1 MGKLTFHLIKKLTG
15 VDIEQLQEDNNS
27 LNIKTQQLSF
37 DVKDANKEAAYKRT
51 QLSEAQEELT
61 KTQEELTKTQEE
73 LTQSQAAVAELQKN
87 ISALQEE
94 ITRLQSGVTD
104 LQKAKEAECDNL
116 QQSNEQLAELKQ
128 QNEALLKEKET
139 AENRVKELEAESK
152 KLSNQLTVLNAEL
165 DNANKSQ
172 KQQAEEAQK
181 ALAEAE
187 NKFSELQNAYSESQ
201 KSYSQLQNEKA
212 EAEANAHAKLEELKN
227 VFLQLQADKAE
238 AETSVKAQLE
248 ELQNEYK
255 QLQADKAEAEA
266 NAQKQLR
273 ELQSSYQQLQKDSTA
288 QSDENKSLKQQ
299 IEEIQKAFAETESK
313 ISELQAQKTEA
324 ETSVQAQL
332 EETQNAFL
340 QLQKDSIAQNEENQ
354 SLKQQAEETQKVL
367 TEVESKLSELQAGKE
382 EAEADRQAVIAQ
394 LAELQRE
401 NALLKEQLVAQKE
414 AEEEEK
420 LQEETSPTETAEEE
434 KEEEAVAPE
443 KEAEEETTTE
453 TEEPEESETEEKE
466 ETAAAEEEA
475 EKETE
480 QPEQKEEEIAE
491 QSKQEEPEPQPEKP
505 TEQPKPKEEPAE
517 NPTDI
522 VEAYQ
527 EMKAKLEEATL
538 KFPYTRI
545 TCAPDSRQYIY
556 DSHTL
561 GLKAE
566 LFVWGIEG
574 KEMILDEYHF
584 IPYDE
589 IDQIEGLDTIY
600 STEQITNS
608 VEDDVTTIA
617 ETLLA
622 AICAS
627 RPVHVTYRDKNGR
640 ISEKNLYW
648 LCFQPADKRII
659 RLPYDNMFDDM
670 FEEKIDPEHIVAMS
684 AHNGEPRIFII
695 SQILSIQVFDCFFSN
710 ARGVK
715 TITEA
720 MRTAIRHEQPEAAEV
735 IYNTLPD
742 KLKETPKVV
751 SSLANTYLL
760 QGEYE
765 KAVKFYLSLS
775 PNQTVEGRTG
785 WADYNLREFDEL
797 IRRGIEPE
805 AFMQLKEALKEE
817 GWK

>member
-73 LTQSQAAVAELQKN
+73 LTQSQAAVGELQKN

-94 ITRLQSGVTD
+94 ITSLQSGVTD

-116 QQSNEQLAELKQ
+116 QQSNEQLAELRL
-128 QNEALLKEKET
+128 QNEALLKEKGT
-139 AENRVKELEAESK
+139 AENRVKELEGEVE
-152 KLSNQLTVLNAEL
+152 KLSNQLTALNAEL
-165 DNANKSQ
+165 DNTNKSQ

-187 NKFSELQNAYSESQ
+187 SKFSELQNAYSESQ
-201 KSYSQLQNEKA
+201 KSYQQLQDSYSQLQKSKTEAEEKA
-212 EAEANAHAKLEELKN
+212 QTQLDDIKNA
-227 VFLQLQADKAE
+227 FQQLQADKAE
-238 AETSVKAQLE
+238 AET
-248 ELQNEYK
+248 
-255 QLQADKAEAEA
+255 
-266 NAQKQLR
+266 NAQKQLQ
-273 ELQSSYQQLQKDSTA
+273 ELQSSYQQLQNDSTA
-288 QSDENKSLKQQ
+288 K
-299 IEEIQKAFAETESK
+299 
-313 ISELQAQKTEA
+313 
-324 ETSVQAQL
+324 
-332 EETQNAFL
+332 
-340 QLQKDSIAQNEENQ
+340 NEENK

-367 TEVESKLSELQAGKE
+367 TEVEGKLSELQAGKE

-401 NALLKEQLVAQKE
+401 NALLKEQLAAQKE
-414 AEEEEK
+414 AEEEK

-434 KEEEAVAPE
+434 KEEDAVAPE
-443 KEAEEETTTE
+443 KESEEETTTE
-453 TEEPEESETEEKE
+453 TEEPEEPGTEEKE
-466 ETAAAEEEA
+466 GTAAAEEEA
-475 EKETE
+475 EKEAE
-480 QPEQKEEEIAE
+480 DPEQKEEEIAE
-491 QSKQEEPEPQPEKP
+491 QPKQEEPEPQPEKP
-505 TEQPKPKEEPAE
+505 AEQPKPKEEPAE

-527 EMKAKLEEATL
+527 EMKAKLEETTM

-710 ARGVK
+710 TRGVK
-715 TITEA
+715 ATTEA

-765 KAVKFYLSLS
+765 KAVKLYLSLS
-775 PNQTVEGRTG
+775 PDQVVEGRTG

>member
-73 LTQSQAAVAELQKN
+73 LTQSQAAVGELQKN
-87 ISALQEE
+87 ISALQKE

-128 QNEALLKEKET
+128 QNEELLKEKET

-152 KLSNQLTVLNAEL
+152 KLSDQLTALNAEL
-165 DNANKSQ
+165 DNTNKSQ

-181 ALAEAE
+181 AFAEAE

-212 EAEANAHAKLEELKN
+212 EAEANAHAKLEEL
-227 VFLQLQADKAE
+227 
-238 AETSVKAQLE
+238 
-248 ELQNEYK
+248 QNEYK
-255 QLQADKAEAEA
+255 QLQSDKAEAEA
-266 NAQKQLR
+266 NAQKQLQD
-273 ELQSSYQQLQKDSTA
+273 LQSSYQQLQ
-288 QSDENKSLKQQ
+288 N
-299 IEEIQKAFAETESK
+299 
-313 ISELQAQKTEA
+313 
-324 ETSVQAQL
+324 
-332 EETQNAFL
+332 
-340 QLQKDSIAQNEENQ
+340 DSIAQNEENQ
-354 SLKQQAEETQKVL
+354 SLKQQAEEAQKVL
-367 TEVESKLSELQAGKE
+367 TEVEGKLSELQAGKE
-382 EAEADRQAVIAQ
+382 EAEADRQAVISQ

-401 NALLKEQLVAQKE
+401 NALLKEQLAVQKE
-414 AEEEEK
+414 AEKEK
-420 LQEETSPTETAEEE
+420 LQEEETSPNETAEEE
-434 KEEEAVAPE
+434 KEEEAVVPE
-443 KEAEEETTTE
+443 KEEEETTTE
-453 TEEPEESETEEKE
+453 TEEPEEPETEEKE
-466 ETAAAEEEA
+466 ETAAAEKEA
-475 EKETE
+475 EKEAE
-480 QPEQKEEEIAE
+480 EPEQKEEEIAE
-491 QSKQEEPEPQPEKP
+491 QPKQEEPEPQPEKP
-505 TEQPKPKEEPAE
+505 AEQPKPKEEPAE
-517 NPTDI
+517 HPTDI

-608 VEDDVTTIA
+608 VEDDVTAIA

-710 ARGVK
+710 TRGAK
-715 TITEA
+715 AITEA

-765 KAVKFYLSLS
+765 KAVKLYLSLS
-775 PNQTVEGRTG
+775 PDQVVEGRTG

>member
-61 KTQEELTKTQEE
+61 KTQEELT
-73 LTQSQAAVAELQKN
+73 QSQAAVTELQKN
-87 ISALQEE
+87 ISNLQEE

-104 LQKAKEAECDNL
+104 LQKAKEAECDSL
-116 QQSNEQLAELKQ
+116 QQSNEQLANLKL
-128 QNEALLKEKET
+128 QNEALHKEKED
-139 AENRVKELEAESK
+139 AENRIKELGAEAK
-152 KLSNQLTVLNAEL
+152 KLSDQLTALNAEL
-165 DNANKSQ
+165 VKANQLQ

-187 NKFSELQNAYSESQ
+187 SKFSELQNSYSESQ
-201 KSYSQLQNEKA
+201 NSYSQLQKEKA
-212 EAEANAHAKLEELKN
+212 EAEANANAKLDDLQN
-227 VFLQLQADKAE
+227 AFQQLQADKAKT
-238 AETSVKAQLE
+238 ETNIETQLK

-266 NAQKQLR
+266 NAQKQLQ
-273 ELQSSYQQLQKDSTA
+273 ELQTTYQQLQNDITA
-288 QSDENKSLKQQ
+288 KS
-299 IEEIQKAFAETESK
+299 
-313 ISELQAQKTEA
+313 
-324 ETSVQAQL
+324 
-332 EETQNAFL
+332 
-340 QLQKDSIAQNEENQ
+340 EENQ
-354 SLKQQAEETQKVL
+354 SLKQQAEDTQKVL
-367 TEVESKLSELQAGKE
+367 TEVEGKLSELQAGKE
-382 EAEADRQAVIAQ
+382 EAEADRQAVIDQ

-401 NALLKEQLVAQKE
+401 NAMLKEQLTAKE
-414 AEEEEK
+414 EAEK
-420 LQEETSPTETAEEE
+420 LQEEASPTETE
-434 KEEEAVAPE
+434 
-443 KEAEEETTTE
+443 EEETTTE
-453 TEEPEESETEEKE
+453 TEEPEESGTEEKE

-480 QPEQKEEEIAE
+480 EPEQKEEEITE
-491 QSKQEEPEPQPEKP
+491 QPKQEEPEHQPEKP
-505 TEQPKPKEEPAE
+505 AEQPKPKEEPAE
-517 NPTDI
+517 HPTDI

-659 RLPYDNMFDDM
+659 HLPYDNMFDDM

-765 KAVKFYLSLS
+765 KAVKLYLSLS
-775 PNQTVEGRTG
+775 PNQKVEGRTG

>member
-73 LTQSQAAVAELQKN
+73 LTQSQAAVTELQKN
-87 ISALQEE
+87 ISNLQEE

-104 LQKAKEAECDNL
+104 LQKAKEAECDSL
-116 QQSNEQLAELKQ
+116 QQSNEQLVNLKL
-128 QNEALLKEKET
+128 QNEALLKEKED
-139 AENRVKELEAESK
+139 AENRIKELEAEAK
-152 KLSNQLTVLNAEL
+152 KLSDQLTALNAEL
-165 DNANKSQ
+165 VKANQLQ

-187 NKFSELQNAYSESQ
+187 SKFSELQNSYSESQ
-201 KSYSQLQNEKA
+201 NSYSQLQKEKA
-212 EAEANAHAKLEELKN
+212 EAEANANSKLDDLKN
-227 VFLQLQADKAE
+227 AFQQLQTDKAKT
-238 AETSVKAQLE
+238 ETNIETQLK

-266 NAQKQLR
+266 NAQKQLQ
-273 ELQSSYQQLQKDSTA
+273 ELQTTYQQLQNDNTA
-288 QSDENKSLKQQ
+288 KS
-299 IEEIQKAFAETESK
+299 
-313 ISELQAQKTEA
+313 
-324 ETSVQAQL
+324 
-332 EETQNAFL
+332 
-340 QLQKDSIAQNEENQ
+340 EENQ
-354 SLKQQAEETQKVL
+354 SLKQQAEDTQKVL
-367 TEVESKLSELQAGKE
+367 TEVEGKLSELQAGKE

-401 NALLKEQLVAQKE
+401 NAMLKEQLAAKEEE
-414 AEEEEK
+414 AER
-420 LQEETSPTETAEEE
+420 LQEEASPTETAEEE

-443 KEAEEETTTE
+443 KESEEETTTE

-480 QPEQKEEEIAE
+480 EPEQKEEEIAE
-491 QSKQEEPEPQPEKP
+491 QPKQEEPEPQPEKP
-505 TEQPKPKEEPAE
+505 AEQPKPKEELAE
-517 NPTDI
+517 HPTDI

-608 VEDDVTTIA
+608 VEDDVTAIA

-695 SQILSIQVFDCFFSN
+695 SQILSVQVFDCFFSN

-765 KAVKFYLSLS
+765 KAVKLYLSLS

>member
-73 LTQSQAAVAELQKN
+73 LTQSQAAVGELQKN

-104 LQKAKEAECDNL
+104 LQKAKEAECDSL
-116 QQSNEQLAELKQ
+116 QQSNEQLAELKL
-128 QNEALLKEKET
+128 QNEALLKEKEAT
-139 AENRVKELEAESK
+139 ENRVKELEAEVE
-152 KLSNQLTVLNAEL
+152 KLSDQLTALNAEL
-165 DNANKSQ
+165 DNTYKSQ

-187 NKFSELQNAYSESQ
+187 SKFSELQNAYSESQ

-212 EAEANAHAKLEELKN
+212 EAEANAHAKLK
-227 VFLQLQADKAE
+227 
-238 AETSVKAQLE
+238 

-255 QLQADKAEAEA
+255 QLQSDKAEAEA
-266 NAQKQLR
+266 NAQKQLQ
-273 ELQSSYQQLQKDSTA
+273 ELQSSYQQLQ
-288 QSDENKSLKQQ
+288 N
-299 IEEIQKAFAETESK
+299 
-313 ISELQAQKTEA
+313 
-324 ETSVQAQL
+324 
-332 EETQNAFL
+332 
-340 QLQKDSIAQNEENQ
+340 DSIAQNEENQ
-354 SLKQQAEETQKVL
+354 SLKQQAEEAQKVL
-367 TEVESKLSELQAGKE
+367 TEVEGKLSELQAGKE
-382 EAEADRQAVIAQ
+382 EAEADRQAVISQ

-401 NALLKEQLVAQKE
+401 NALLKEQLAAQKE
-414 AEEEEK
+414 AEKEK
-420 LQEETSPTETAEEE
+420 LQEKEASPNETEEEE
-434 KEEEAVAPE
+434 KEEEAVVPE
-443 KEAEEETTTE
+443 KEEEETTTE
-453 TEEPEESETEEKE
+453 TEEPEEPETEE
-466 ETAAAEEEA
+466 
-475 EKETE
+475 
-480 QPEQKEEEIAE
+480 KEEEIAE
-491 QSKQEEPEPQPEKP
+491 QPKQEEPEPQPEKP
-505 TEQPKPKEEPAE
+505 AEQPKPKEEPAE
-517 NPTDI
+517 HPTDI

-556 DSHTL
+556 YSHTL

-608 VEDDVTTIA
+608 VEDDVTAIA

-710 ARGVK
+710 TRGVK
-715 TITEA
+715 AITEA

-765 KAVKFYLSLS
+765 KAVKLYLSLS
-775 PNQTVEGRTG
+775 PDQVVEGRTG

>member
-73 LTQSQAAVAELQKN
+73 LTQSQAAVTELQKN
-87 ISALQEE
+87 ISNLQEE

-104 LQKAKEAECDNL
+104 LQKAKEAECDSL
-116 QQSNEQLAELKQ
+116 QQSNEQLVNLKL
-128 QNEALLKEKET
+128 QNEALLKEKED
-139 AENRVKELEAESK
+139 AENRIKELEAEAK
-152 KLSNQLTVLNAEL
+152 KLSDQLTALNAEL
-165 DNANKSQ
+165 VKANQLQ

-187 NKFSELQNAYSESQ
+187 SKFSELQNSYSESQ
-201 KSYSQLQNEKA
+201 NSYSQLQKE
-212 EAEANAHAKLEELKN
+212 
-227 VFLQLQADKAE
+227 
-238 AETSVKAQLE
+238 
-248 ELQNEYK
+248 
-255 QLQADKAEAEA
+255 KAEAEA
-266 NAQKQLR
+266 NAQKQLQ
-273 ELQSSYQQLQKDSTA
+273 ELQSTYQQLQNDITA
-288 QSDENKSLKQQ
+288 KS
-299 IEEIQKAFAETESK
+299 
-313 ISELQAQKTEA
+313 
-324 ETSVQAQL
+324 
-332 EETQNAFL
+332 
-340 QLQKDSIAQNEENQ
+340 EENQ
-354 SLKQQAEETQKVL
+354 SLKQQAEDTQKVL
-367 TEVESKLSELQAGKE
+367 TEIEGKLSELQAGKE

-401 NALLKEQLVAQKE
+401 NALLKEHLAAK
-414 AEEEEK
+414 EEEAEK
-420 LQEETSPTETAEEE
+420 LQEEASPTETAEEE
-434 KEEEAVAPE
+434 QKEEAVAPE
-443 KEAEEETTTE
+443 KESKEETTTE

-466 ETAAAEEEA
+466 ETAAAEEEV

-480 QPEQKEEEIAE
+480 EPEQKEEEIAE
-491 QSKQEEPEPQPEKP
+491 QPKQEEPEPQPEKP
-505 TEQPKPKEEPAE
+505 AEQPKPKEEPAE
-517 NPTDI
+517 HPTDI

-608 VEDDVTTIA
+608 VEDDVTAIA

-648 LCFQPADKRII
+648 LGFQPADKRII

-765 KAVKFYLSLS
+765 KAVKLYLSLS
-775 PNQTVEGRTG
+775 PDQTVEGRTG

>member
-73 LTQSQAAVAELQKN
+73 LTQSQAAVTELQKN
-87 ISALQEE
+87 ISNLQEE
-94 ITRLQSGVTD
+94 ITRLQSGVTN
-104 LQKAKEAECDNL
+104 LQKAKEAECDSL
-116 QQSNEQLAELKQ
+116 QQSNEQLANLKL
-128 QNEALLKEKET
+128 QNEALLKDKEDT
-139 AENRVKELEAESK
+139 ENRIKELEAEAK
-152 KLSNQLTVLNAEL
+152 KLSDQLTALNAEL
-165 DNANKSQ
+165 VKANQLQ

-187 NKFSELQNAYSESQ
+187 SKFSELQNSYSESQ
-201 KSYSQLQNEKA
+201 NSYSQLQKEKA
-212 EAEANAHAKLEELKN
+212 EAEANANAKLDDLQN
-227 VFLQLQADKAE
+227 AFLQLQADKAKT
-238 AETSVKAQLE
+238 ETKIETQLK

-266 NAQKQLR
+266 NAQKQLQ
-273 ELQSSYQQLQKDSTA
+273 ELQTTYQQLQNDITA
-288 QSDENKSLKQQ
+288 KS
-299 IEEIQKAFAETESK
+299 
-313 ISELQAQKTEA
+313 
-324 ETSVQAQL
+324 
-332 EETQNAFL
+332 
-340 QLQKDSIAQNEENQ
+340 EENQ
-354 SLKQQAEETQKVL
+354 SLKQQAEDTQKVL
-367 TEVESKLSELQAGKE
+367 TEVEGKLSELQAGKE

-401 NALLKEQLVAQKE
+401 NAMLKEQLAAKEEE
-414 AEEEEK
+414 AER
-420 LQEETSPTETAEEE
+420 LQEEASPTETE
-434 KEEEAVAPE
+434 
-443 KEAEEETTTE
+443 EEETTTE
-453 TEEPEESETEEKE
+453 TEEPEKSETEEKE
-466 ETAAAEEEA
+466 ETAAAKEET

-480 QPEQKEEEIAE
+480 EPEQKEEEIAE
-491 QSKQEEPEPQPEKP
+491 QPKQEEPEPQPEKP
-505 TEQPKPKEEPAE
+505 AEQPKPKEEPAE
-517 NPTDI
+517 HPTDI

-608 VEDDVTTIA
+608 VEDDVTAIA

-765 KAVKFYLSLS
+765 KAVKLYLSLS

>member
-61 KTQEELTKTQEE
+61 KTQEELT
-73 LTQSQAAVAELQKN
+73 QSQAAVTELQKN
-87 ISALQEE
+87 ISNLQEE

-104 LQKAKEAECDNL
+104 LQKAKEAECDSL
-116 QQSNEQLAELKQ
+116 QQSNEQLANLKL
-128 QNEALLKEKET
+128 QNEALLKEKED
-139 AENRVKELEAESK
+139 AENHIKELEAEAK
-152 KLSNQLTVLNAEL
+152 KLSDQLTALNAEL
-165 DNANKSQ
+165 VKANQLQ

-187 NKFSELQNAYSESQ
+187 SKFSELQNSYSESQ
-201 KSYSQLQNEKA
+201 NSYSQLQKEKA
-212 EAEANAHAKLEELKN
+212 EAEANANAKL
-227 VFLQLQADKAE
+227 DD
-238 AETSVKAQLE
+238 
-248 ELQNEYK
+248 LQNAFQ

-266 NAQKQLR
+266 NAQKQLQ
-273 ELQSSYQQLQKDSTA
+273 ELQTTYQQLQNDITA
-288 QSDENKSLKQQ
+288 KS
-299 IEEIQKAFAETESK
+299 
-313 ISELQAQKTEA
+313 
-324 ETSVQAQL
+324 
-332 EETQNAFL
+332 
-340 QLQKDSIAQNEENQ
+340 EENQ
-354 SLKQQAEETQKVL
+354 SLKQQAEDTQKVL
-367 TEVESKLSELQAGKE
+367 TEVEGKLSELQAGKE

-401 NALLKEQLVAQKE
+401 NALLKEHLAAK
-414 AEEEEK
+414 EEEEAEK
-420 LQEETSPTETAEEE
+420 LQEEASPTETAEEE
-434 KEEEAVAPE
+434 QKEEAVAPE
-443 KEAEEETTTE
+443 KESKEETTTE

-475 EKETE
+475 EKEAE
-480 QPEQKEEEIAE
+480 KPEQKEEEIAE
-491 QSKQEEPEPQPEKP
+491 QPKQEEPEPQPEKP
-505 TEQPKPKEEPAE
+505 AEQPKPKEEPAE
-517 NPTDI
+517 HPTDI

-538 KFPYTRI
+538 KSPYTRI

-608 VEDDVTTIA
+608 VEDDVTAIA

-765 KAVKFYLSLS
+765 KAVKLYLLLS
-775 PNQTVEGRTG
+775 PDQKVEGRTG

>member
-73 LTQSQAAVAELQKN
+73 LTQSQAAVTELQKN
-87 ISALQEE
+87 ISNLQEE

-104 LQKAKEAECDNL
+104 LQKAKEAECDSL
-116 QQSNEQLAELKQ
+116 QQSNEQLVNLKL
-128 QNEALLKEKET
+128 QNEALLKEKED
-139 AENRVKELEAESK
+139 AENRIKELEAEAK
-152 KLSNQLTVLNAEL
+152 KLSDQLTALNAEIVK
-165 DNANKSQ
+165 ANQLQ

-187 NKFSELQNAYSESQ
+187 SKFSELQNSYSESQ
-201 KSYSQLQNEKA
+201 NSYSQLQKEKA
-212 EAEANAHAKLEELKN
+212 EAEANANAKL
-227 VFLQLQADKAE
+227 DD
-238 AETSVKAQLE
+238 
-248 ELQNEYK
+248 LQNAFQ

-266 NAQKQLR
+266 NAQKQLQ
-273 ELQSSYQQLQKDSTA
+273 ELQATYQQLQNDITA
-288 QSDENKSLKQQ
+288 KS
-299 IEEIQKAFAETESK
+299 
-313 ISELQAQKTEA
+313 
-324 ETSVQAQL
+324 
-332 EETQNAFL
+332 
-340 QLQKDSIAQNEENQ
+340 EENQ
-354 SLKQQAEETQKVL
+354 SLKQQAEDTQKVL
-367 TEVESKLSELQAGKE
+367 TEVEGKLSELQAGKE
-382 EAEADRQAVIAQ
+382 EAA
-394 LAELQRE
+394 AE
-401 NALLKEQLVAQKE
+401 
-414 AEEEEK
+414 
-420 LQEETSPTETAEEE
+420 EEE
-434 KEEEAVAPE
+434 KEEETVASE
-443 KEAEEETTTE
+443 KEAEEEAEEETATE
-453 TEEPEESETEEKE
+453 TEEPEEPETEK
-466 ETAAAEEEA
+466 TAVAEEEA
-475 EKETE
+475 KAETEEPEQEEEEPTE
-480 QPEQKEEEIAE
+480 QPEQKEE
-491 QSKQEEPEPQPEKP
+491 
-505 TEQPKPKEEPAE
+505 PAE
-517 NPTDI
+517 HPTDI

-608 VEDDVTTIA
+608 VEDDVTAIA

-659 RLPYDNMFDDM
+659 HLPYDNMFDDM

-765 KAVKFYLSLS
+765 KAVKLYLSLS

>member
-73 LTQSQAAVAELQKN
+73 LTQSQAAVTELQKN
-87 ISALQEE
+87 ISNLQEE

-104 LQKAKEAECDNL
+104 LQKAKEAECDSL
-116 QQSNEQLAELKQ
+116 QQSNEQLVNLKL
-128 QNEALLKEKET
+128 QNEALLKEKED
-139 AENRVKELEAESK
+139 AENRIKKLEAEAK
-152 KLSNQLTVLNAEL
+152 KLSDQLTALNAEIVK
-165 DNANKSQ
+165 ANQLQ

-187 NKFSELQNAYSESQ
+187 SKFSELQNSYSESQ
-201 KSYSQLQNEKA
+201 NSYSQLQKEKA
-212 EAEANAHAKLEELKN
+212 EAEANANAKL
-227 VFLQLQADKAE
+227 DD
-238 AETSVKAQLE
+238 
-248 ELQNEYK
+248 LQNAFQ

-266 NAQKQLR
+266 NAQKQLQ
-273 ELQSSYQQLQKDSTA
+273 ELQTIYQQLQNDITA
-288 QSDENKSLKQQ
+288 KS
-299 IEEIQKAFAETESK
+299 
-313 ISELQAQKTEA
+313 
-324 ETSVQAQL
+324 
-332 EETQNAFL
+332 
-340 QLQKDSIAQNEENQ
+340 EENQ
-354 SLKQQAEETQKVL
+354 SLKQQAEDTQKVL
-367 TEVESKLSELQAGKE
+367 TEVEGKLSELQAGKE

-401 NALLKEQLVAQKE
+401 NALLKEQLAAKE
-414 AEEEEK
+414 EAEK
-420 LQEETSPTETAEEE
+420 LQEEASSTETAEEE
-434 KEEEAVAPE
+434 QKEEAVAPE
-443 KEAEEETTTE
+443 KESKEETTTE
-453 TEEPEESETEEKE
+453 TEEPEESETEGKE
-466 ETAAAEEEA
+466 ETAATKEEA

-480 QPEQKEEEIAE
+480 ESEQKEEEIAE
-491 QSKQEEPEPQPEKP
+491 QPKQEEPEPQPEKP
-505 TEQPKPKEEPAE
+505 AEQPKPKEEPAE
-517 NPTDI
+517 HPTDI

-608 VEDDVTTIA
+608 VEDDVTAIA

-765 KAVKFYLSLS
+765 KAVKLYLSLS
-775 PNQTVEGRTG
+775 PDQVVEGRTG

>member
-15 VDIEQLQEDNNS
+15 VDIGGWQNIKKKI
-27 LNIKTQQLSF
+27 NIKTQQLSF

-51 QLSEAQEELT
+51 QLNEAQEELT

-73 LTQSQAAVAELQKN
+73 LTQSQAAVTELQKN
-87 ISALQEE
+87 ISNLQEE

-104 LQKAKEAECDNL
+104 LQKAKEAECDSL
-116 QQSNEQLAELKQ
+116 QQSNEQLVNLKL
-128 QNEALLKEKET
+128 QNEALLKEKED
-139 AENRVKELEAESK
+139 AENRIKELEAEAK
-152 KLSNQLTVLNAEL
+152 KLSDQLTALNAEL
-165 DNANKSQ
+165 VKANQLQ

-187 NKFSELQNAYSESQ
+187 SKFSELQNSYSESQ
-201 KSYSQLQNEKA
+201 NSYSQLQKEKA
-212 EAEANAHAKLEELKN
+212 EAEANANAKL
-227 VFLQLQADKAE
+227 DD
-238 AETSVKAQLE
+238 
-248 ELQNEYK
+248 LQNAFL

-273 ELQSSYQQLQKDSTA
+273 ELQTTYQQLQNDITA
-288 QSDENKSLKQQ
+288 K
-299 IEEIQKAFAETESK
+299 
-313 ISELQAQKTEA
+313 
-324 ETSVQAQL
+324 
-332 EETQNAFL
+332 
-340 QLQKDSIAQNEENQ
+340 NEENQ
-354 SLKQQAEETQKVL
+354 SLKQQAEDTQKVL
-367 TEVESKLSELQAGKE
+367 TEVEGKLSELQAGKE

-401 NALLKEQLVAQKE
+401 NALLKEQLAAKE
-414 AEEEEK
+414 EAEK
-420 LQEETSPTETAEEE
+420 LQEEASPTETAEEE

-443 KEAEEETTTE
+443 KESEEETTTE

-480 QPEQKEEEIAE
+480 EPEQKEEEIAE
-491 QSKQEEPEPQPEKP
+491 QPKQEEPEPQPEKP
-505 TEQPKPKEEPAE
+505 AEQPKPKEEPSE
-517 NPTDI
+517 HPTDI

-608 VEDDVTTIA
+608 VEDDVTAIA

-627 RPVHVTYRDKNGR
+627 HPVHVTYRDKNGR

-670 FEEKIDPEHIVAMS
+670 FEEKIDHEHIVAMS

-765 KAVKFYLSLS
+765 KAVKLYLSLS
-775 PNQTVEGRTG
+775 PNHTVEGRTG

>member
-73 LTQSQAAVAELQKN
+73 LTQSQAAVTELQKN
-87 ISALQEE
+87 ISNLQEE

-104 LQKAKEAECDNL
+104 LQKAKEAECDSL
-116 QQSNEQLAELKQ
+116 QQSNEQLVNLKL
-128 QNEALLKEKET
+128 QNEALLKEKED
-139 AENRVKELEAESK
+139 AENRIKELEAEAK
-152 KLSNQLTVLNAEL
+152 KLSDQLTALNAEIVKVNQL
-165 DNANKSQ
+165 Q

-187 NKFSELQNAYSESQ
+187 SKFSELQNSYSESQ
-201 KSYSQLQNEKA
+201 NSYSQLQKEKA
-212 EAEANAHAKLEELKN
+212 EAEANANAKL
-227 VFLQLQADKAE
+227 DD
-238 AETSVKAQLE
+238 
-248 ELQNEYK
+248 LQNAFQ

-266 NAQKQLR
+266 NAQKQLQ
-273 ELQSSYQQLQKDSTA
+273 ELQTTYQQLQNDITA
-288 QSDENKSLKQQ
+288 KS
-299 IEEIQKAFAETESK
+299 
-313 ISELQAQKTEA
+313 
-324 ETSVQAQL
+324 
-332 EETQNAFL
+332 
-340 QLQKDSIAQNEENQ
+340 EENQ
-354 SLKQQAEETQKVL
+354 SLKQQAEDTQKVL
-367 TEVESKLSELQAGKE
+367 TEVEGKLSELQAGKE

-401 NALLKEQLVAQKE
+401 NALLKEQLTAKE
-414 AEEEEK
+414 EAEK
-420 LQEETSPTETAEEE
+420 LQEEASPTETAEEE
-434 KEEEAVAPE
+434 KEEEVIAPE

-453 TEEPEESETEEKE
+453 TEEPEESGTEEKE

-480 QPEQKEEEIAE
+480 EPEQKEEEIAE
-491 QSKQEEPEPQPEKP
+491 QPKQEEPEPQPEKP
-505 TEQPKPKEEPAE
+505 AEQPKPKEEPAE
-517 NPTDI
+517 HPTDI

-608 VEDDVTTIA
+608 VEDDVTAIA

-765 KAVKFYLSLS
+765 KAVKLYLSLS

>member
-37 DVKDANKEAAYKRT
+37 DVKDANKEAAYKRM

-73 LTQSQAAVAELQKN
+73 LTQSQAAVGELQKN

-94 ITRLQSGVTD
+94 ITSLQSGVTD

-116 QQSNEQLAELKQ
+116 QQSNEQLAELKL
-128 QNEALLKEKET
+128 QNEALLKEKEAT
-139 AENRVKELEAESK
+139 ENRVKELEAESK
-152 KLSNQLTVLNAEL
+152 KLSDQLTALNAEL
-165 DNANKSQ
+165 DNTNKSQ

-227 VFLQLQADKAE
+227 VFQQLQADKVE

-255 QLQADKAEAEA
+255 QLQTEKAEAEA
-266 NAQKQLR
+266 NAQKQLQ
-273 ELQSSYQQLQKDSTA
+273 ELQSSYQQLQ
-288 QSDENKSLKQQ
+288 N
-299 IEEIQKAFAETESK
+299 
-313 ISELQAQKTEA
+313 
-324 ETSVQAQL
+324 
-332 EETQNAFL
+332 
-340 QLQKDSIAQNEENQ
+340 DSIAQNEENQ
-354 SLKQQAEETQKVL
+354 SLKQQAEEAQKVL
-367 TEVESKLSELQAGKE
+367 AEVEGKLSELQAGKE
-382 EAEADRQAVIAQ
+382 EAEADRQAVISQ

-401 NALLKEQLVAQKE
+401 NALLKEQLAAQKE
-414 AEEEEK
+414 AEEEK
-420 LQEETSPTETAEEE
+420 LQEEETSPNETAEEE
-434 KEEEAVAPE
+434 KEEEAVVPE
-443 KEAEEETTTE
+443 KEEEEEETTTE
-453 TEEPEESETEEKE
+453 TEEPEEPGTEEKE
-466 ETAAAEEEA
+466 ETAAAEKEA
-475 EKETE
+475 EE
-480 QPEQKEEEIAE
+480 PEQKEEEEEIAE
-491 QSKQEEPEPQPEKP
+491 QPKQEEPEPQPEKP
-505 TEQPKPKEEPAE
+505 AEQPKPKEEPAE
-517 NPTDI
+517 HPTDI

-608 VEDDVTTIA
+608 VEDDVTAIA

-710 ARGVK
+710 ARGAK

-720 MRTAIRHEQPEAAEV
+720 MRTSIRHEQPEAAEV

-765 KAVKFYLSLS
+765 KAVKLYLSLS

>member
-73 LTQSQAAVAELQKN
+73 LTQSQSAVAELQKN

-94 ITRLQSGVTD
+94 ITRLQSGVTN
-104 LQKAKEAECDNL
+104 LQKAKEAECDSL
-116 QQSNEQLAELKQ
+116 QQSNERLADMKQ
-128 QNEALLKEKET
+128 QNEALLKEKED
-139 AENRVKELEAESK
+139 AENHIKELETEAK
-152 KLSNQLTVLNAEL
+152 KLSDQLTALNAEL
-165 DNANKSQ
+165 VKANQLQ

-187 NKFSELQNAYSESQ
+187 SKFSELQNSYSESQ
-201 KSYSQLQNEKA
+201 NSYSQLQKEKA
-212 EAEANAHAKLEELKN
+212 EAEANANAKL
-227 VFLQLQADKAE
+227 DD
-238 AETSVKAQLE
+238 
-248 ELQNEYK
+248 LQNAFQ

-273 ELQSSYQQLQKDSTA
+273 ELQTTYQQLQNDNTA
-288 QSDENKSLKQQ
+288 KS
-299 IEEIQKAFAETESK
+299 
-313 ISELQAQKTEA
+313 
-324 ETSVQAQL
+324 
-332 EETQNAFL
+332 
-340 QLQKDSIAQNEENQ
+340 EENQ
-354 SLKQQAEETQKVL
+354 SLKQQAEDTQKVL
-367 TEVESKLSELQAGKE
+367 TEVEGKLSELQAGKE

-401 NALLKEQLVAQKE
+401 NALLKEQLAAKE
-414 AEEEEK
+414 EAEK
-420 LQEETSPTETAEEE
+420 LQEEASPTETAEEE

-443 KEAEEETTTE
+443 KESKEETTTE

-466 ETAAAEEEA
+466 ETAAAKEEA

-480 QPEQKEEEIAE
+480 EPEQKEEEIAE
-491 QSKQEEPEPQPEKP
+491 QPKQEEPEPQPEKP
-505 TEQPKPKEEPAE
+505 AEQPKPKEEPAE
-517 NPTDI
+517 HPTDI

-765 KAVKFYLSLS
+765 KAVKLYLSLS
-775 PNQTVEGRTG
+775 PNQTVEGKTG

>member
-73 LTQSQAAVAELQKN
+73 LTKTQEELTQSQAAVTELQKN
-87 ISALQEE
+87 ISNLQEE

-104 LQKAKEAECDNL
+104 LQKAKEAECDSL
-116 QQSNEQLAELKQ
+116 QQSNEQLANLKL
-128 QNEALLKEKET
+128 QNEALHKEKGD
-139 AENRVKELEAESK
+139 AENRIKELEAEAK
-152 KLSNQLTVLNAEL
+152 KLSDQLTALNAEL
-165 DNANKSQ
+165 VKANQLQ

-187 NKFSELQNAYSESQ
+187 SKFSELQNSYSESQ
-201 KSYSQLQNEKA
+201 NSYSQLQKEKA
-212 EAEANAHAKLEELKN
+212 EAEANANAKLDDLQN
-227 VFLQLQADKAE
+227 AFQQLQADKAKT
-238 AETSVKAQLE
+238 ETNIETQLK

-273 ELQSSYQQLQKDSTA
+273 ELQTTYQQLQNDNTA
-288 QSDENKSLKQQ
+288 KS
-299 IEEIQKAFAETESK
+299 
-313 ISELQAQKTEA
+313 
-324 ETSVQAQL
+324 
-332 EETQNAFL
+332 
-340 QLQKDSIAQNEENQ
+340 EENQ
-354 SLKQQAEETQKVL
+354 SLKQQAEDTQKVL
-367 TEVESKLSELQAGKE
+367 TEVEGKLSELQAGKE
-382 EAEADRQAVIAQ
+382 EAEADSQAVIAQ

-401 NALLKEQLVAQKE
+401 NALLKEQLAAKE
-414 AEEEEK
+414 EAEK
-420 LQEETSPTETAEEE
+420 LQEEASPTETAEEE
-434 KEEEAVAPE
+434 QEKEAVAPE
-443 KEAEEETTTE
+443 KESKEETTTE
-453 TEEPEESETEEKE
+453 TEEPEESETEGKE
-466 ETAAAEEEA
+466 ETVAAKEEA

-480 QPEQKEEEIAE
+480 EPEQKEEEIAE
-491 QSKQEEPEPQPEKP
+491 QPKQEEPEPQPEKP
-505 TEQPKPKEEPAE
+505 AEQPKPKEEPAE
-517 NPTDI
+517 HPTDI

-545 TCAPDSRQYIY
+545 TCTPDSRQYIY

-574 KEMILDEYHF
+574 NEMILDEYHF

-765 KAVKFYLSLS
+765 KAVKLYLSLS
-775 PNQTVEGRTG
+775 PNQVVEGRTG

-817 GWK
+817 GWE

>member
-73 LTQSQAAVAELQKN
+73 LTQSQAAVGELQKN
-87 ISALQEE
+87 ISALQED
-94 ITRLQSGVTD
+94 ITSLQSGVTD

-116 QQSNEQLAELKQ
+116 QQSNEQLAELKL
-128 QNEALLKEKET
+128 QNEALLKEKEAT
-139 AENRVKELEAESK
+139 ENRVKELEAEVE
-152 KLSNQLTVLNAEL
+152 KLSDQLTALNAEL
-165 DNANKSQ
+165 DNTNKSQ

-227 VFLQLQADKAE
+227 VFQQLQADKAE
-238 AETSVKAQLE
+238 AET
-248 ELQNEYK
+248 
-255 QLQADKAEAEA
+255 
-266 NAQKQLR
+266 NAQKQLQ
-273 ELQSSYQQLQKDSTA
+273 ELQSSYQ
-288 QSDENKSLKQQ
+288 
-299 IEEIQKAFAETESK
+299 
-313 ISELQAQKTEA
+313 
-324 ETSVQAQL
+324 
-332 EETQNAFL
+332 

-354 SLKQQAEETQKVL
+354 SLKQQAEEAQKVL
-367 TEVESKLSELQAGKE
+367 AEVESKLSELQAGKE
-382 EAEADRQAVIAQ
+382 EAEADRQAVISQ

-401 NALLKEQLVAQKE
+401 NALLKEQLAAQKE
-414 AEEEEK
+414 AEEEK
-420 LQEETSPTETAEEE
+420 LQEEETSLNETAEEE
-434 KEEEAVAPE
+434 KEEEAVVPE
-443 KEAEEETTTE
+443 K
-453 TEEPEESETEEKE
+453 ESETEGKE

-475 EKETE
+475 EKEAE
-480 QPEQKEEEIAE
+480 DPEQKEEEIAE
-491 QSKQEEPEPQPEKP
+491 QPKQEEPEPQPEKP
-505 TEQPKPKEEPAE
+505 AEQQKPKEEPAE
-517 NPTDI
+517 HPTDI

-608 VEDDVTTIA
+608 VEDDVTAIA

-715 TITEA
+715 AITEA

-742 KLKETPKVV
+742 KLKEIPKVV

-765 KAVKFYLSLS
+765 KAVKLYLSLS

>member
-37 DVKDANKEAAYKRT
+37 DVKDANKEAAYKRM

-73 LTQSQAAVAELQKN
+73 LTQSQAAVGELQKN

-94 ITRLQSGVTD
+94 ITSLQSGVTD

-116 QQSNEQLAELKQ
+116 QQSNEQLAELKL
-128 QNEALLKEKET
+128 QNEALLKEKEAT
-139 AENRVKELEAESK
+139 ENRVKELEAEVE
-152 KLSNQLTVLNAEL
+152 KLSNQLTTLNAEL
-165 DNANKSQ
+165 DNTNKSQ

-187 NKFSELQNAYSESQ
+187 SKFSELQNAYSESQ

-212 EAEANAHAKLEELKN
+212 EAEANAHAKLEEL
-227 VFLQLQADKAE
+227 
-238 AETSVKAQLE
+238 
-248 ELQNEYK
+248 QNEYN
-255 QLQADKAEAEA
+255 QLQSDKAEAEA
-266 NAQKQLR
+266 NAQKQLQ
-273 ELQSSYQQLQKDSTA
+273 ELQSSYQQLQ
-288 QSDENKSLKQQ
+288 N
-299 IEEIQKAFAETESK
+299 
-313 ISELQAQKTEA
+313 
-324 ETSVQAQL
+324 
-332 EETQNAFL
+332 
-340 QLQKDSIAQNEENQ
+340 DSIAQNEENQ
-354 SLKQQAEETQKVL
+354 SLKQQAEEAQKVL
-367 TEVESKLSELQAGKE
+367 TEVEGKLSELQAGKE

-401 NALLKEQLVAQKE
+401 NALLKEQLAAQKE
-414 AEEEEK
+414 AAEEEK
-420 LQEETSPTETAEEE
+420 LQEETSPTETEEEE

-443 KEAEEETTTE
+443 KESEEETTTE
-453 TEEPEESETEEKE
+453 TEEPEESETEGKE

-480 QPEQKEEEIAE
+480 EPEQKEEEIAE
-491 QSKQEEPEPQPEKP
+491 QPKQEEPEPQPEKP
-505 TEQPKPKEEPAE
+505 AEQTKPKEEPAE
-517 NPTDI
+517 HPTDI

-600 STEQITNS
+600 STEQITNR
-608 VEDDVTTIA
+608 VEDDVAAIA

-765 KAVKFYLSLS
+765 KAVKLYLSLS
-775 PNQTVEGRTG
+775 PDQKVEGRTG

>member
-61 KTQEELTKTQEE
+61 KTQEELT
-73 LTQSQAAVAELQKN
+73 QSQAAVTELQKN
-87 ISALQEE
+87 ISNLQEE

-104 LQKAKEAECDNL
+104 LQKAKEAECDSL
-116 QQSNEQLAELKQ
+116 QQSNEQLANLKL
-128 QNEALLKEKET
+128 QNEALLKEKED
-139 AENRVKELEAESK
+139 AENHIKELEAEAK
-152 KLSNQLTVLNAEL
+152 KLSDQLTALNAEL
-165 DNANKSQ
+165 VKANQLQ

-181 ALAEAE
+181 ALAEAKS
-187 NKFSELQNAYSESQ
+187 KFSELQNSYSESQ
-201 KSYSQLQNEKA
+201 NSYSQLQKEKA
-212 EAEANAHAKLEELKN
+212 EAEANANAKLDDLQN
-227 VFLQLQADKAE
+227 AFQQLQ
-238 AETSVKAQLE
+238 V
-248 ELQNEYK
+248 
-255 QLQADKAEAEA
+255 DKAEAEA
-266 NAQKQLR
+266 NAQKQLQ
-273 ELQSSYQQLQKDSTA
+273 ELQTTYQQLQSDITA
-288 QSDENKSLKQQ
+288 KS
-299 IEEIQKAFAETESK
+299 
-313 ISELQAQKTEA
+313 
-324 ETSVQAQL
+324 
-332 EETQNAFL
+332 
-340 QLQKDSIAQNEENQ
+340 EENQ
-354 SLKQQAEETQKVL
+354 SLKQQAEDTQKVL
-367 TEVESKLSELQAGKE
+367 AEVESKLSELQAGKE

-401 NALLKEQLVAQKE
+401 NALLKEQLATKE
-414 AEEEEK
+414 EA
-420 LQEETSPTETAEEE
+420 SPTETE
-434 KEEEAVAPE
+434 
-443 KEAEEETTTE
+443 EEETTTE
-453 TEEPEESETEEKE
+453 TEEPEESETEGKE

-480 QPEQKEEEIAE
+480 EPEQKEEEIAE
-491 QSKQEEPEPQPEKP
+491 QPKQEEPKPQPEKP
-505 TEQPKPKEEPAE
+505 AEQPKPKEGPAE
-517 NPTDI
+517 HPTDI

-608 VEDDVTTIA
+608 VEDDVTAIA

-765 KAVKFYLSLS
+765 KAVKLYLSLS

>member
-61 KTQEELTKTQEE
+61 KTQEELT
-73 LTQSQAAVAELQKN
+73 QSQAAVTELQKN
-87 ISALQEE
+87 ISNLQEE

-104 LQKAKEAECDNL
+104 LQKAKEAECDSL
-116 QQSNEQLAELKQ
+116 QQSNEQLVNLKL
-128 QNEALLKEKET
+128 QNEALLKEKED
-139 AENRVKELEAESK
+139 AENRIKELETEAK
-152 KLSNQLTVLNAEL
+152 KLSDQLTALNAEL
-165 DNANKSQ
+165 VKANQLQ

-187 NKFSELQNAYSESQ
+187 SKFSELQNSYSESQ
-201 KSYSQLQNEKA
+201 NSYSQLQKEK
-212 EAEANAHAKLEELKN
+212 
-227 VFLQLQADKAE
+227 
-238 AETSVKAQLE
+238 T
-248 ELQNEYK
+248 
-255 QLQADKAEAEA
+255 EAEA
-266 NAQKQLR
+266 NAQKQLQ
-273 ELQSSYQQLQKDSTA
+273 ELQTTYQQLQNDITA
-288 QSDENKSLKQQ
+288 KS
-299 IEEIQKAFAETESK
+299 
-313 ISELQAQKTEA
+313 
-324 ETSVQAQL
+324 
-332 EETQNAFL
+332 
-340 QLQKDSIAQNEENQ
+340 EENQ
-354 SLKQQAEETQKVL
+354 SLKQQAEDTQKVL
-367 TEVESKLSELQAGKE
+367 TEIEGKLSELQAGKE
-382 EAEADRQAVIAQ
+382 EAEADRQAVIDQ

-401 NALLKEQLVAQKE
+401 NALLKEQLAAK
-414 AEEEEK
+414 EEEAEK
-420 LQEETSPTETAEEE
+420 LQEEASPTETAEEE
-434 KEEEAVAPE
+434 QKEEAVAPE
-443 KEAEEETTTE
+443 KESKEETTTE

-475 EKETE
+475 EKEAE
-480 QPEQKEEEIAE
+480 EPEQKEEEIAE
-491 QSKQEEPEPQPEKP
+491 QPKQEEPEPQPEKP
-505 TEQPKPKEEPAE
+505 AEQPKPKEEPAE
-517 NPTDI
+517 HPTDI

-608 VEDDVTTIA
+608 VEDNVTAIA

-765 KAVKFYLSLS
+765 KAVKLYLSLS
-775 PNQTVEGRTG
+775 PDQKVEGRTG

>member
-61 KTQEELTKTQEE
+61 KTQKELTKTQEE
-73 LTQSQAAVAELQKN
+73 LTQSQAAVTELQKN
-87 ISALQEE
+87 ISNLQEE

-116 QQSNEQLAELKQ
+116 QQSNEQLANLKL
-128 QNEALLKEKET
+128 QNEALLKEKED
-139 AENRVKELEAESK
+139 AENRIKELEAEAK
-152 KLSNQLTVLNAEL
+152 KLSDQLTAQNAEIVKANQL
-165 DNANKSQ
+165 Q

-187 NKFSELQNAYSESQ
+187 SKFSELQNSYSESQ
-201 KSYSQLQNEKA
+201 NSYSQLQKEKA
-212 EAEANAHAKLEELKN
+212 EAEANANAKLDDLQN
-227 VFLQLQADKAE
+227 AFLQLQADKAE
-238 AETSVKAQLE
+238 TETNIETQLK

-266 NAQKQLR
+266 NAQKQLQ
-273 ELQSSYQQLQKDSTA
+273 ELQTTYQQLQNDNTA
-288 QSDENKSLKQQ
+288 KS
-299 IEEIQKAFAETESK
+299 
-313 ISELQAQKTEA
+313 
-324 ETSVQAQL
+324 
-332 EETQNAFL
+332 
-340 QLQKDSIAQNEENQ
+340 EENQ
-354 SLKQQAEETQKVL
+354 SLKQQAEDTQKVL
-367 TEVESKLSELQAGKE
+367 TEVEGKLSELQAGKE

-401 NALLKEQLVAQKE
+401 NALLKEQLAAKE
-414 AEEEEK
+414 EAEK
-420 LQEETSPTETAEEE
+420 LQEEASPTETAEEE

-443 KEAEEETTTE
+443 KESKEETTTE

-480 QPEQKEEEIAE
+480 EPEQKEEKIAE
-491 QSKQEEPEPQPEKP
+491 QPKQEEPEPQPEKP
-505 TEQPKPKEEPAE
+505 AEQPKPKEEPAE
-517 NPTDI
+517 HPTDI

-608 VEDDVTTIA
+608 VEDDVTAIA

-765 KAVKFYLSLS
+765 KAVKLYLSLS
-775 PNQTVEGRTG
+775 PDQVVEGRTG

>member
-73 LTQSQAAVAELQKN
+73 LTQSQAAVTELQKN
-87 ISALQEE
+87 ISNLQEE

-104 LQKAKEAECDNL
+104 LQKAKEAECDSL
-116 QQSNEQLAELKQ
+116 QQSNEQLANLKL
-128 QNEALLKEKET
+128 QNEALLKEKED
-139 AENRVKELEAESK
+139 AENHIKELEAEAK
-152 KLSNQLTVLNAEL
+152 KLSDQLTALNAEL
-165 DNANKSQ
+165 VKANQLQ

-187 NKFSELQNAYSESQ
+187 SKFSELQNSYSESQ
-201 KSYSQLQNEKA
+201 NSYSQLQKEKA
-212 EAEANAHAKLEELKN
+212 EAEANANAKL
-227 VFLQLQADKAE
+227 DD
-238 AETSVKAQLE
+238 
-248 ELQNEYK
+248 LQNAFQ

-266 NAQKQLR
+266 NAQKQLQ
-273 ELQSSYQQLQKDSTA
+273 ELQTTYQQLQNDNTA
-288 QSDENKSLKQQ
+288 KS
-299 IEEIQKAFAETESK
+299 
-313 ISELQAQKTEA
+313 
-324 ETSVQAQL
+324 
-332 EETQNAFL
+332 
-340 QLQKDSIAQNEENQ
+340 EENQ
-354 SLKQQAEETQKVL
+354 SLKQQAEDMQKVL
-367 TEVESKLSELQAGKE
+367 TEVEGKLSELQAGKE

-401 NALLKEQLVAQKE
+401 NAMLKEQLAAKEEE
-414 AEEEEK
+414 AER
-420 LQEETSPTETAEEE
+420 LQEEASPTETEEEE

-443 KEAEEETTTE
+443 KESEEETTTE
-453 TEEPEESETEEKE
+453 TEEPEEEETEGKE

-480 QPEQKEEEIAE
+480 EPEQKEEEIAE
-491 QSKQEEPEPQPEKP
+491 QPKQEEPEPQPEKP
-505 TEQPKPKEEPAE
+505 AEQPKPKEEPAE
-517 NPTDI
+517 HPTDI

-710 ARGVK
+710 TRGVK

-765 KAVKFYLSLS
+765 KAVKLYLSLS
-775 PNQTVEGRTG
+775 PDQKVEGRTG

>member
-37 DVKDANKEAAYKRT
+37 DVKDANKEAAYKRM

-73 LTQSQAAVAELQKN
+73 LTQSQAAVGELQKN

-94 ITRLQSGVTD
+94 ITSLQSGVTD

-116 QQSNEQLAELKQ
+116 QQSNEQLAELRL
-128 QNEALLKEKET
+128 QNEALLKEKGAT
-139 AENRVKELEAESK
+139 ENRVKELEAEVE
-152 KLSNQLTVLNAEL
+152 KLSDQLAALNAEL
-165 DNANKSQ
+165 DNTNKSQ

-212 EAEANAHAKLEELKN
+212 EAE
-227 VFLQLQADKAE
+227 
-238 AETSVKAQLE
+238 TSVKAQLK

-255 QLQADKAEAEA
+255 QLQAEKAEAEA
-266 NAQKQLR
+266 NAQKQLQ
-273 ELQSSYQQLQKDSTA
+273 ELQSSYQ
-288 QSDENKSLKQQ
+288 
-299 IEEIQKAFAETESK
+299 
-313 ISELQAQKTEA
+313 
-324 ETSVQAQL
+324 
-332 EETQNAFL
+332 

-354 SLKQQAEETQKVL
+354 SLKQQAEEVQKVL
-367 TEVESKLSELQAGKE
+367 TEVEGKLSELQAGKE
-382 EAEADRQAVIAQ
+382 EAEADRQAVISQ

-401 NALLKEQLVAQKE
+401 NALLKDQLAAQKE
-414 AEEEEK
+414 AEEEK
-420 LQEETSPTETAEEE
+420 LQEEETSPNETAEEE
-434 KEEEAVAPE
+434 KEEEAVVPE
-443 KEAEEETTTE
+443 KEEEETTTE
-453 TEEPEESETEEKE
+453 TEEPEASETEEKE
-466 ETAAAEEEA
+466 ETAAAEKEA

-480 QPEQKEEEIAE
+480 EPEQKEEEIAE
-491 QSKQEEPEPQPEKP
+491 QPKQEEPEHQPEKP
-505 TEQPKPKEEPAE
+505 AEQPKPKEEPAE
-517 NPTDI
+517 HPTDI

-574 KEMILDEYHF
+574 NEMILDEYHF

-608 VEDDVTTIA
+608 VEDDVTAIA

-710 ARGVK
+710 ARGAK

-765 KAVKFYLSLS
+765 KAVKLYLSLS
-775 PNQTVEGRTG
+775 PDQVVEGRTG

>member
-73 LTQSQAAVAELQKN
+73 LTQSQAAVTELQKN
-87 ISALQEE
+87 ISNLQEE

-104 LQKAKEAECDNL
+104 LQKAKEAECDSL
-116 QQSNEQLAELKQ
+116 QQSNEQLVNLKL
-128 QNEALLKEKET
+128 QNEALLKEKED
-139 AENRVKELEAESK
+139 AENRIKELEAEAK
-152 KLSNQLTVLNAEL
+152 KLSDQLTALNAEIIK
-165 DNANKSQ
+165 ANQLQ

-187 NKFSELQNAYSESQ
+187 SKFSELQNSYSESQ
-201 KSYSQLQNEKA
+201 NSYSQLQKEKA
-212 EAEANAHAKLEELKN
+212 EAEANANAKLDDLQN
-227 VFLQLQADKAE
+227 AFQQLQADKAKT
-238 AETSVKAQLE
+238 ETNIETQLK

-266 NAQKQLR
+266 NAQKQLQ
-273 ELQSSYQQLQKDSTA
+273 ELQTTYQQLQNDITA
-288 QSDENKSLKQQ
+288 KS
-299 IEEIQKAFAETESK
+299 
-313 ISELQAQKTEA
+313 
-324 ETSVQAQL
+324 
-332 EETQNAFL
+332 
-340 QLQKDSIAQNEENQ
+340 EENQ
-354 SLKQQAEETQKVL
+354 SLKQQAEDTQKVL
-367 TEVESKLSELQAGKE
+367 TEVEGKLSELQAGKE

-401 NALLKEQLVAQKE
+401 NALLKEQLAAKEEE
-414 AEEEEK
+414 AER
-420 LQEETSPTETAEEE
+420 LQEEASPTETEEEE

-443 KEAEEETTTE
+443 KESEEETTTE
-453 TEEPEESETEEKE
+453 TEEPEEEETEGKE

-480 QPEQKEEEIAE
+480 EPEQKEEGIAE
-491 QSKQEEPEPQPEKP
+491 QPKQEEPEPQPEKP
-505 TEQPKPKEEPAE
+505 AEQPKPKEEPAE
-517 NPTDI
+517 HPTDI

-608 VEDDVTTIA
+608 VEDDVTAIA

-765 KAVKFYLSLS
+765 KAVKLYLSLS
-775 PNQTVEGRTG
+775 PNQTVEGKTG

>member
-73 LTQSQAAVAELQKN
+73 LTQSQAAVTELQKN
-87 ISALQEE
+87 ISNLQEE

-104 LQKAKEAECDNL
+104 LQKAKEAECDSL
-116 QQSNEQLAELKQ
+116 QQSNEQLVNLKL
-128 QNEALLKEKET
+128 QNEALLKEKED
-139 AENRVKELEAESK
+139 AENRIKELEAEAK
-152 KLSNQLTVLNAEL
+152 KLSDQLTALNAEL
-165 DNANKSQ
+165 VKANQLQ

-181 ALAEAE
+181 ALTEAE
-187 NKFSELQNAYSESQ
+187 SKFSELQNSYSELQ
-201 KSYSQLQNEKA
+201 NSYSQLQKEKA
-212 EAEANAHAKLEELKN
+212 EAEANANAKLDDLQN
-227 VFLQLQADKAE
+227 AFQQLQADKAKT
-238 AETSVKAQLE
+238 ETNIETQLK

-266 NAQKQLR
+266 NAQKQLQ
-273 ELQSSYQQLQKDSTA
+273 ELQTTYQQLQNDITA
-288 QSDENKSLKQQ
+288 KS
-299 IEEIQKAFAETESK
+299 
-313 ISELQAQKTEA
+313 
-324 ETSVQAQL
+324 
-332 EETQNAFL
+332 
-340 QLQKDSIAQNEENQ
+340 EENQ
-354 SLKQQAEETQKVL
+354 SLKQQAEDTQKVL
-367 TEVESKLSELQAGKE
+367 TEVEGKLSELQAGKE
-382 EAEADRQAVIAQ
+382 EAEADRQAVIDQ

-401 NALLKEQLVAQKE
+401 NAMLKEQLTAKE
-414 AEEEEK
+414 EAEK
-420 LQEETSPTETAEEE
+420 LQEEASPTETAEEE
-434 KEEEAVAPE
+434 QEKEAVAPE
-443 KEAEEETTTE
+443 KESKEETTTE

-466 ETAAAEEEA
+466 ETAAAKEET

-480 QPEQKEEEIAE
+480 EPEQKEEEIAE
-491 QSKQEEPEPQPEKP
+491 QPKQEEPEHQPEKP
-505 TEQPKPKEEPAE
+505 AEQPKPKEEPAE
-517 NPTDI
+517 HPTDI

-765 KAVKFYLSLS
+765 KAVKLYLSLS

>member
-61 KTQEELTKTQEE
+61 KTQEELT
-73 LTQSQAAVAELQKN
+73 QSQAAVTELQKN
-87 ISALQEE
+87 ISNLQEE

-104 LQKAKEAECDNL
+104 LQKAKEAECDSL
-116 QQSNEQLAELKQ
+116 QQSNEQLANLKL
-128 QNEALLKEKET
+128 QNEALLKEKED
-139 AENRVKELEAESK
+139 AENHIKELEAEAK
-152 KLSNQLTVLNAEL
+152 KLSDQLTALNAEL
-165 DNANKSQ
+165 VKANQLQ

-187 NKFSELQNAYSESQ
+187 SKFSELQNSYSGSQ
-201 KSYSQLQNEKA
+201 NSYSQLQKEKA
-212 EAEANAHAKLEELKN
+212 EAEANANAKLDDLQN
-227 VFLQLQADKAE
+227 AFLQLQADKAE
-238 AETSVKAQLE
+238 TETNIETQLK

-266 NAQKQLR
+266 NAQKQLQ
-273 ELQSSYQQLQKDSTA
+273 ELQTTYQQLQNDITA
-288 QSDENKSLKQQ
+288 KS
-299 IEEIQKAFAETESK
+299 
-313 ISELQAQKTEA
+313 
-324 ETSVQAQL
+324 
-332 EETQNAFL
+332 
-340 QLQKDSIAQNEENQ
+340 EENQ
-354 SLKQQAEETQKVL
+354 SLKQQAEDTQKVL
-367 TEVESKLSELQAGKE
+367 TEVEGKLSELQAGKE

-401 NALLKEQLVAQKE
+401 NALLKEQLAAK
-414 AEEEEK
+414 EEEEEAEK
-420 LQEETSPTETAEEE
+420 RQEEASPTETAEEE
-434 KEEEAVAPE
+434 QKEEAVAPE
-443 KEAEEETTTE
+443 KESEEETTTE
-453 TEEPEESETEEKE
+453 TEKPEESETEEKE
-466 ETAAAEEEA
+466 ETAAAKEEA

-480 QPEQKEEEIAE
+480 EPEQKEEDIAE
-491 QSKQEEPEPQPEKP
+491 QPKQEEPEPQPEKP
-505 TEQPKPKEEPAE
+505 AEQPKPKEEPAE
-517 NPTDI
+517 HPTDI

-715 TITEA
+715 NITEA

-765 KAVKFYLSLS
+765 KAVKLYLSLS

>member
-73 LTQSQAAVAELQKN
+73 LTQSQAAVTELQKN
-87 ISALQEE
+87 ISNLQEE

-104 LQKAKEAECDNL
+104 LQKAKEAECDSL
-116 QQSNEQLAELKQ
+116 QQSNEQLANLKL
-128 QNEALLKEKET
+128 QNEALLKEKED
-139 AENRVKELEAESK
+139 AENHIKELEAEAK
-152 KLSNQLTVLNAEL
+152 KLSDQLTALNAEL
-165 DNANKSQ
+165 VKANQLQ

-187 NKFSELQNAYSESQ
+187 SKFSELQNSYSESQ
-201 KSYSQLQNEKA
+201 NSYSQLQKEKA
-212 EAEANAHAKLEELKN
+212 EAEANANAKLDDLQN
-227 VFLQLQADKAE
+227 AFQQLQADKAE
-238 AETSVKAQLE
+238 TETNIETQLK

-266 NAQKQLR
+266 NAQKQLQ
-273 ELQSSYQQLQKDSTA
+273 ELQSTYQQLQNDNAAKIE
-288 QSDENKSLKQQ
+288 ENKSLKQQ
-299 IEEIQKAFAETESK
+299 T
-313 ISELQAQKTEA
+313 
-324 ETSVQAQL
+324 
-332 EETQNAFL
+332 
-340 QLQKDSIAQNEENQ
+340 
-354 SLKQQAEETQKVL
+354 EETQKVL
-367 TEVESKLSELQAGKE
+367 TEIEGKLSELQAGKE
-382 EAEADRQAVIAQ
+382 EAEADRQAVIVQ

-401 NALLKEQLVAQKE
+401 NALLKEQLAAK
-414 AEEEEK
+414 EEEEEAEK
-420 LQEETSPTETAEEE
+420 LQEEASPTETAEEE
-434 KEEEAVAPE
+434 QKEEAVAPE
-443 KEAEEETTTE
+443 KESEEETTTE

-466 ETAAAEEEA
+466 ETAAAKEEA

-480 QPEQKEEEIAE
+480 EPEQKEEDIAE
-491 QSKQEEPEPQPEKP
+491 QPKQEEPEPQPEKLA
-505 TEQPKPKEEPAE
+505 EQPKPKEEPAE
-517 NPTDI
+517 HPTDI

-608 VEDDVTTIA
+608 AEDDVTVIA

-765 KAVKFYLSLS
+765 KAVKLYLSLS
-775 PNQTVEGRTG
+775 PNQVVEGRTG

>member
-37 DVKDANKEAAYKRT
+37 DVKDANKETAYKRT

-73 LTQSQAAVAELQKN
+73 LTQSQAAVGELQKN

-104 LQKAKEAECDNL
+104 LQKAKEAECDSL
-116 QQSNEQLAELKQ
+116 QQSNEQLANLKL
-128 QNEALLKEKET
+128 QNEALLKEKED
-139 AENRVKELEAESK
+139 AENHIKELEAEAK
-152 KLSNQLTVLNAEL
+152 KLSDQLTALNAEL
-165 DNANKSQ
+165 VKANQLQ

-187 NKFSELQNAYSESQ
+187 SKFSELQNSYSESQ
-201 KSYSQLQNEKA
+201 NSYSQLQKEKA
-212 EAEANAHAKLEELKN
+212 EAEANANAKL
-227 VFLQLQADKAE
+227 DD
-238 AETSVKAQLE
+238 
-248 ELQNEYK
+248 LQNAFQ

-273 ELQSSYQQLQKDSTA
+273 ELQTTYQQLQNDNTA
-288 QSDENKSLKQQ
+288 KS
-299 IEEIQKAFAETESK
+299 
-313 ISELQAQKTEA
+313 
-324 ETSVQAQL
+324 
-332 EETQNAFL
+332 
-340 QLQKDSIAQNEENQ
+340 EENQ
-354 SLKQQAEETQKVL
+354 SLKQQAEDTQKVL
-367 TEVESKLSELQAGKE
+367 TEVEGKLSELQAGKE

-401 NALLKEQLVAQKE
+401 NALLKEQLAAK
-414 AEEEEK
+414 EEEEEAER
-420 LQEETSPTETAEEE
+420 LQEEASPTETAEEE
-434 KEEEAVAPE
+434 QEKEAVAPE
-443 KEAEEETTTE
+443 KESKEETTTE

-480 QPEQKEEEIAE
+480 EPEQKEEEIAE
-491 QSKQEEPEPQPEKP
+491 QPKQEEPEHQPEKP
-505 TEQPKPKEEPAE
+505 AEQPKPKEEPAE
-517 NPTDI
+517 HPTDI

-608 VEDDVTTIA
+608 AEDDVTVIA

-765 KAVKFYLSLS
+765 KAVKLYLSLS
-775 PNQTVEGRTG
+775 PDQVVEGRTG

>member
-73 LTQSQAAVAELQKN
+73 LTQSQAAVTELQKN
-87 ISALQEE
+87 ISNLQEE

-104 LQKAKEAECDNL
+104 LQKAKEAECDSL
-116 QQSNEQLAELKQ
+116 QQSNEQLVNLKL
-128 QNEALLKEKET
+128 QNEALLKEKKD
-139 AENRVKELEAESK
+139 AENRIKELEAEAK
-152 KLSNQLTVLNAEL
+152 KLSDQLTALNAEIVK
-165 DNANKSQ
+165 ANQLQ

-187 NKFSELQNAYSESQ
+187 SKFSELQNSYSESQ
-201 KSYSQLQNEKA
+201 NSYSQLQKEKA
-212 EAEANAHAKLEELKN
+212 EAEANANAKL
-227 VFLQLQADKAE
+227 DD
-238 AETSVKAQLE
+238 
-248 ELQNEYK
+248 LQNAFQ

-266 NAQKQLR
+266 NAQKQLQ
-273 ELQSSYQQLQKDSTA
+273 ELQTTYQQLQNDITA
-288 QSDENKSLKQQ
+288 KS
-299 IEEIQKAFAETESK
+299 
-313 ISELQAQKTEA
+313 
-324 ETSVQAQL
+324 
-332 EETQNAFL
+332 
-340 QLQKDSIAQNEENQ
+340 EENQ
-354 SLKQQAEETQKVL
+354 SLKQQAEDTQKVL
-367 TEVESKLSELQAGKE
+367 TEVEGKLSELQAGKE
-382 EAEADRQAVIAQ
+382 EAEADSQAVIAQ

-401 NALLKEQLVAQKE
+401 NALLKEQLAAK
-414 AEEEEK
+414 EEEEAEK
-420 LQEETSPTETAEEE
+420 LQEEASPTETAEEE
-434 KEEEAVAPE
+434 QKEEAVAPE
-443 KEAEEETTTE
+443 KESEEETTTE

-466 ETAAAEEEA
+466 ETAAAKEET

-480 QPEQKEEEIAE
+480 EPEQKEEEIAE
-491 QSKQEEPEPQPEKP
+491 QPKQEEPEHQPEKP
-505 TEQPKPKEEPAE
+505 AEQPKPKEEPTE
-517 NPTDI
+517 HPTDI

-765 KAVKFYLSLS
+765 KAVKLYLSLS
-775 PNQTVEGRTG
+775 PDQVVEGRTG

>member
-1 MGKLTFHLIKKLTG
+1 MYVCIYFPFNKNYYNHILLLGQVFRYMGKLTFHLIKKFTG

-37 DVKDANKEAAYKRT
+37 DVKDANKEAAYKRM
-51 QLSEAQEELT
+51 QLSEAQESLT

-73 LTQSQAAVAELQKN
+73 LTQSQAAVGELQKN
-87 ISALQEE
+87 ISDLHEE

-128 QNEALLKEKET
+128 QNEALLKEKEA
-139 AENRVKELEAESK
+139 AENRVKELKAESK
-152 KLSNQLTVLNAEL
+152 KLSNQLTELNTEL
-165 DNANKSQ
+165 ENANQSH

-181 ALAEAE
+181 ALVEAE

-227 VFLQLQADKAE
+227 VFQQLQADKAE

-248 ELQNEYK
+248 VLQNEYK
-255 QLQADKAEAEA
+255 QLQAEKAEAEA
-266 NAQKQLR
+266 NAQKQLQ
-273 ELQSSYQQLQKDSTA
+273 ELQSSYQ
-288 QSDENKSLKQQ
+288 
-299 IEEIQKAFAETESK
+299 
-313 ISELQAQKTEA
+313 
-324 ETSVQAQL
+324 
-332 EETQNAFL
+332 

-394 LAELQRE
+394 LAELQHE
-401 NALLKEQLVAQKE
+401 NALLKEQLAAQKE
-414 AEEEEK
+414 AEEEK

-434 KEEEAVAPE
+434 KEEDAVAPE
-443 KEAEEETTTE
+443 KESKEETTTE

-466 ETAAAEEEA
+466 ETAATEEEA
-475 EKETE
+475 GKEAE
-480 QPEQKEEEIAE
+480 EPEQEKEEIAE
-491 QSKQEEPEPQPEKP
+491 EPKQEEPEHQPEEP
-505 TEQPKPKEEPAE
+505 AEQPKPKEEPAE
-517 NPTDI
+517 HPTDI

-589 IDQIEGLDTIY
+589 IDQIEGLDNIY

-608 VEDDVTTIA
+608 VEDDVTAIA

-710 ARGVK
+710 ARGAK
-715 TITEA
+715 AITEA

-765 KAVKFYLSLS
+765 KAVKLYLSLS
-775 PNQTVEGRTG
+775 PDQKVEGRAG

>member
-61 KTQEELTKTQEE
+61 KTQEELT
-73 LTQSQAAVAELQKN
+73 QSQAAVGELQKN

-94 ITRLQSGVTD
+94 ITSLQSGVTD
-104 LQKAKEAECDNL
+104 LQKAKETECDNL
-116 QQSNEQLAELKQ
+116 QQSNEQLAELKL
-128 QNEALLKEKET
+128 QNEALLKEKEAT
-139 AENRVKELEAESK
+139 ENRVKELEAEVE
-152 KLSNQLTVLNAEL
+152 KLSDQLTALNAEL
-165 DNANKSQ
+165 DNTNKSQ

-227 VFLQLQADKAE
+227 VFLQLQ
-238 AETSVKAQLE
+238 S
-248 ELQNEYK
+248 
-255 QLQADKAEAEA
+255 DKAEAEA
-266 NAQKQLR
+266 NAQKQLQ
-273 ELQSSYQQLQKDSTA
+273 ELQSSYQQLQ
-288 QSDENKSLKQQ
+288 N
-299 IEEIQKAFAETESK
+299 
-313 ISELQAQKTEA
+313 
-324 ETSVQAQL
+324 
-332 EETQNAFL
+332 
-340 QLQKDSIAQNEENQ
+340 DSIAQNEENQ
-354 SLKQQAEETQKVL
+354 SLKQQAEEAQKVL
-367 TEVESKLSELQAGKE
+367 TEVEGKLSELQAGKE

-401 NALLKEQLVAQKE
+401 NALLKEQLAAQKE
-414 AEEEEK
+414 AEEEK
-420 LQEETSPTETAEEE
+420 LQEKETSPTETAEEE
-434 KEEEAVAPE
+434 KEEEAVVPE
-443 KEAEEETTTE
+443 KEEEEETTTE
-453 TEEPEESETEEKE
+453 TEEPEEPETEEKE
-466 ETAAAEEEA
+466 ETAAAEKEA
-475 EKETE
+475 EKEAE
-480 QPEQKEEEIAE
+480 DPEQKEEEIAE
-491 QSKQEEPEPQPEKP
+491 QPKQEEPEPQPEKP
-505 TEQPKPKEEPAE
+505 AEQQKPKEEPAE
-517 NPTDI
+517 HPTDI

-545 TCAPDSRQYIY
+545 TCTPDSRQYIY

-608 VEDDVTTIA
+608 VEDDVTAIA

-710 ARGVK
+710 TRGAK
-715 TITEA
+715 AITEA

-765 KAVKFYLSLS
+765 KAVKLYLSLS
-775 PNQTVEGRTG
+775 PDQVVEGRTG

>member
-1 MGKLTFHLIKKLTG
+1 
-15 VDIEQLQEDNNS
+15 
-27 LNIKTQQLSF
+27 
-37 DVKDANKEAAYKRT
+37 
-51 QLSEAQEELT
+51 
-61 KTQEELTKTQEE
+61 
-73 LTQSQAAVAELQKN
+73 
-87 ISALQEE
+87 
-94 ITRLQSGVTD
+94 
-104 LQKAKEAECDNL
+104 
-116 QQSNEQLAELKQ
+116 
-128 QNEALLKEKET
+128 
-139 AENRVKELEAESK
+139 
-152 KLSNQLTVLNAEL
+152 
-165 DNANKSQ
+165 
-172 KQQAEEAQK
+172 
-181 ALAEAE
+181 
-187 NKFSELQNAYSESQ
+187 
-201 KSYSQLQNEKA
+201 
-212 EAEANAHAKLEELKN
+212 
-227 VFLQLQADKAE
+227 
-238 AETSVKAQLE
+238 
-248 ELQNEYK
+248 
-255 QLQADKAEAEA
+255 
-266 NAQKQLR
+266 
-273 ELQSSYQQLQKDSTA
+273 
-288 QSDENKSLKQQ
+288 
-299 IEEIQKAFAETESK
+299 
-313 ISELQAQKTEA
+313 
-324 ETSVQAQL
+324 
-332 EETQNAFL
+332 
-340 QLQKDSIAQNEENQ
+340 
-354 SLKQQAEETQKVL
+354 
-367 TEVESKLSELQAGKE
+367 
-382 EAEADRQAVIAQ
+382 
-394 LAELQRE
+394 
-401 NALLKEQLVAQKE
+401 
-414 AEEEEK
+414 
-420 LQEETSPTETAEEE
+420 
-434 KEEEAVAPE
+434 
-443 KEAEEETTTE
+443 
-453 TEEPEESETEEKE
+453 
-466 ETAAAEEEA
+466 
-475 EKETE
+475 
-480 QPEQKEEEIAE
+480 
-491 QSKQEEPEPQPEKP
+491 
-505 TEQPKPKEEPAE
+505 
-517 NPTDI
+517 
-522 VEAYQ
+522 
-527 EMKAKLEEATL
+527 MKAKLEEATL

-574 KEMILDEYHF
+574 NEMILDEYHF

-608 VEDDVTTIA
+608 VEDDVAAIA

-710 ARGVK
+710 ARGAK

-765 KAVKFYLSLS
+765 NAVKLYLSLS
-775 PNQTVEGRTG
+775 PDQVVEGRTG

>member
-61 KTQEELTKTQEE
+61 KTQEELT
-73 LTQSQAAVAELQKN
+73 QSQAAVTELQKN
-87 ISALQEE
+87 ISNLQEE

-104 LQKAKEAECDNL
+104 LQKAKEAECDSL
-116 QQSNEQLAELKQ
+116 QQSNEQLANLKL
-128 QNEALLKEKET
+128 QNEALLKEKED
-139 AENRVKELEAESK
+139 AENRIKELEAEAK
-152 KLSNQLTVLNAEL
+152 KLSDQLTALNAEL
-165 DNANKSQ
+165 VKANQLQ

-187 NKFSELQNAYSESQ
+187 SKFSELQNSYSESQ
-201 KSYSQLQNEKA
+201 NSYSQLQKEKA
-212 EAEANAHAKLEELKN
+212 EAEANANAKLDDLQN
-227 VFLQLQADKAE
+227 AFQQLQADKAKT
-238 AETSVKAQLE
+238 ETNIETQLK

-266 NAQKQLR
+266 NAQKQLQ
-273 ELQSSYQQLQKDSTA
+273 ELQTTYQQLQSDITA
-288 QSDENKSLKQQ
+288 K
-299 IEEIQKAFAETESK
+299 
-313 ISELQAQKTEA
+313 
-324 ETSVQAQL
+324 
-332 EETQNAFL
+332 
-340 QLQKDSIAQNEENQ
+340 NEENQ
-354 SLKQQAEETQKVL
+354 SLKQQAEDTQKVL
-367 TEVESKLSELQAGKE
+367 TEIEGKLSELQAGKE

-401 NALLKEQLVAQKE
+401 NALLKEHLAAK
-414 AEEEEK
+414 EEEEEAEK
-420 LQEETSPTETAEEE
+420 LQEEASPTETAEEE
-434 KEEEAVAPE
+434 QKEEAVAPE
-443 KEAEEETTTE
+443 KESKEETTTE

-475 EKETE
+475 EKEAE
-480 QPEQKEEEIAE
+480 EPEQKEEEIAE
-491 QSKQEEPEPQPEKP
+491 QPKQEEPEPQPEKP
-505 TEQPKPKEEPAE
+505 AEQPKPKEEPAE
-517 NPTDI
+517 HPTDI

-545 TCAPDSRQYIY
+545 TCTSDSRQYIY

-608 VEDDVTTIA
+608 VEDDVTAIA

-765 KAVKFYLSLS
+765 KAVKLYLSLS
-775 PNQTVEGRTG
+775 PDQTVEGRTG

>member
-73 LTQSQAAVAELQKN
+73 LTQSQAAVTELQKN
-87 ISALQEE
+87 ISNLQEE

-104 LQKAKEAECDNL
+104 LQKAKEAECDSL
-116 QQSNEQLAELKQ
+116 QQSNEQLVNLKL
-128 QNEALLKEKET
+128 QNEALLKEKED
-139 AENRVKELEAESK
+139 AENRIKELEAEAK
-152 KLSNQLTVLNAEL
+152 KLSDQLTALNAEL
-165 DNANKSQ
+165 VKANQLQ

-187 NKFSELQNAYSESQ
+187 SKFSELQNSYSESQ
-201 KSYSQLQNEKA
+201 NSYSQLQKEKA
-212 EAEANAHAKLEELKN
+212 EAEANANAKL
-227 VFLQLQADKAE
+227 DD
-238 AETSVKAQLE
+238 
-248 ELQNEYK
+248 LQNAFQ

-266 NAQKQLR
+266 NAQKQLQ
-273 ELQSSYQQLQKDSTA
+273 ELQTTYQQLQNDITA
-288 QSDENKSLKQQ
+288 KS
-299 IEEIQKAFAETESK
+299 
-313 ISELQAQKTEA
+313 
-324 ETSVQAQL
+324 
-332 EETQNAFL
+332 
-340 QLQKDSIAQNEENQ
+340 EENQ
-354 SLKQQAEETQKVL
+354 SLKQQAEDTQKVL
-367 TEVESKLSELQAGKE
+367 TEVEGKLSELQAEKE
-382 EAEADRQAVIAQ
+382 AAEADRQAVIAQ

-401 NALLKEQLVAQKE
+401 NAMLKEQLAAKEE
-414 AEEEEK
+414 AER
-420 LQEETSPTETAEEE
+420 LQEEASPTETEEEE

-443 KEAEEETTTE
+443 KESEEETTTE

-466 ETAAAEEEA
+466 ETAAAKEEA

-480 QPEQKEEEIAE
+480 EPEQKEEEIAE
-491 QSKQEEPEPQPEKP
+491 QPKQEEPEPQPEKP
-505 TEQPKPKEEPAE
+505 AEQPKPKEEPAE
-517 NPTDI
+517 HPTDI

-608 VEDDVTTIA
+608 VEDDVTAIA

-765 KAVKFYLSLS
+765 KAVKLYLSLS

>member
-37 DVKDANKEAAYKRT
+37 DVKDANKETAYKRT

-73 LTQSQAAVAELQKN
+73 LTQSQAAVGELQKN

-104 LQKAKEAECDNL
+104 LQKAKEAECDSL
-116 QQSNEQLAELKQ
+116 QQSNEQLANLKL
-128 QNEALLKEKET
+128 QNEALLKEKED
-139 AENRVKELEAESK
+139 AENHIKELEAEAK
-152 KLSNQLTVLNAEL
+152 KLSDQLTALNAEL
-165 DNANKSQ
+165 VKANQLQ

-187 NKFSELQNAYSESQ
+187 SKFSELQNSYSESQ
-201 KSYSQLQNEKA
+201 NSYSQLQKEKA
-212 EAEANAHAKLEELKN
+212 EAEANANAKL
-227 VFLQLQADKAE
+227 DD
-238 AETSVKAQLE
+238 
-248 ELQNEYK
+248 LQNAFQ

-273 ELQSSYQQLQKDSTA
+273 ELQTTYQQLQNDNTA
-288 QSDENKSLKQQ
+288 KS
-299 IEEIQKAFAETESK
+299 
-313 ISELQAQKTEA
+313 
-324 ETSVQAQL
+324 
-332 EETQNAFL
+332 
-340 QLQKDSIAQNEENQ
+340 EENQ
-354 SLKQQAEETQKVL
+354 SLKQQAEDTQKVL
-367 TEVESKLSELQAGKE
+367 TEVEGKLSELQAGKE

-401 NALLKEQLVAQKE
+401 NALLKEQLAAK
-414 AEEEEK
+414 EEEEEAER
-420 LQEETSPTETAEEE
+420 LQEEASPTETAEEE
-434 KEEEAVAPE
+434 QEKEAVAPE
-443 KEAEEETTTE
+443 KESKEETTTE
-453 TEEPEESETEEKE
+453 TEEPEESETEGKE
-466 ETAAAEEEA
+466 ETAAAKEET

-480 QPEQKEEEIAE
+480 EPEQKEGKIAE
-491 QSKQEEPEPQPEKP
+491 QPKQEEPEPQPEKP
-505 TEQPKPKEEPAE
+505 AEQPKPKEEPAE
-517 NPTDI
+517 HPTDI

-608 VEDDVTTIA
+608 AEDDVTVIA

-765 KAVKFYLSLS
+765 KAVKLYLSLS
-775 PNQTVEGRTG
+775 PDQVVEGRTG

>member
-73 LTQSQAAVAELQKN
+73 LTQSQAAVTELQKN
-87 ISALQEE
+87 ISNLQEE

-104 LQKAKEAECDNL
+104 LQKAKETECDSL
-116 QQSNEQLAELKQ
+116 KQSNEQLVNLKL
-128 QNEALLKEKET
+128 QNEALLKGKEN
-139 AENRVKELEAESK
+139 AENRIKELEAEAK
-152 KLSNQLTVLNAEL
+152 KLSDQLTALNAEIVK
-165 DNANKSQ
+165 ANQLQ

-187 NKFSELQNAYSESQ
+187 SKFSELQNSYSESQ
-201 KSYSQLQNEKA
+201 NSYSQLQKEKA
-212 EAEANAHAKLEELKN
+212 EAEANANAKLDDLQN
-227 VFLQLQADKAE
+227 AFQQLQADKAKT
-238 AETSVKAQLE
+238 ETKIETQLK

-266 NAQKQLR
+266 NAQKQLQ
-273 ELQSSYQQLQKDSTA
+273 ELQTTYQQLQNDITA
-288 QSDENKSLKQQ
+288 KS
-299 IEEIQKAFAETESK
+299 
-313 ISELQAQKTEA
+313 
-324 ETSVQAQL
+324 
-332 EETQNAFL
+332 
-340 QLQKDSIAQNEENQ
+340 EENQ
-354 SLKQQAEETQKVL
+354 SLKQQAEDTQKVL
-367 TEVESKLSELQAGKE
+367 TEVEGKLSELQAGKE

-401 NALLKEQLVAQKE
+401 NALLKEQLTAKE
-414 AEEEEK
+414 EAEK
-420 LQEETSPTETAEEE
+420 LQEEASPTETEEEE

-443 KEAEEETTTE
+443 KESKEETTTE
-453 TEEPEESETEEKE
+453 TEEPEKSETEEKE
-466 ETAAAEEEA
+466 ETAAAKEET

-480 QPEQKEEEIAE
+480 EPEQKEEEIAE
-491 QSKQEEPEPQPEKP
+491 QPKQEEPEPQPEKP
-505 TEQPKPKEEPAE
+505 AEQPKPKEEPAE
-517 NPTDI
+517 HPTDI

-608 VEDDVTTIA
+608 VEDDVTAIA

-765 KAVKFYLSLS
+765 KAVKLYLSLS
-775 PNQTVEGRTG
+775 PDQVVEGRTG

>member
-37 DVKDANKEAAYKRT
+37 DVKDANKEAAYKRM

-73 LTQSQAAVAELQKN
+73 LTQSQAAVGELQKN

-94 ITRLQSGVTD
+94 ITSLQSGVTD

-116 QQSNEQLAELKQ
+116 QQSNEQLAELKL
-128 QNEALLKEKET
+128 QNEALLKEKEAT
-139 AENRVKELEAESK
+139 ENRVKELEAESK
-152 KLSNQLTVLNAEL
+152 KLSDQLTALNAEL
-165 DNANKSQ
+165 DNTNKSQ

-227 VFLQLQADKAE
+227 VFQQLQADKAE

-255 QLQADKAEAEA
+255 QLQSEKAEAEA
-266 NAQKQLR
+266 NAQKQLQ
-273 ELQSSYQQLQKDSTA
+273 ELQTTYQQLQNDITA
-288 QSDENKSLKQQ
+288 KS
-299 IEEIQKAFAETESK
+299 
-313 ISELQAQKTEA
+313 
-324 ETSVQAQL
+324 
-332 EETQNAFL
+332 
-340 QLQKDSIAQNEENQ
+340 EENQ
-354 SLKQQAEETQKVL
+354 SLKQQAEEVQKVL
-367 TEVESKLSELQAGKE
+367 TEVEGKLSELQAGKE
-382 EAEADRQAVIAQ
+382 EAEADRQAVIDQ
-394 LAELQRE
+394 LAELQHE

-453 TEEPEESETEEKE
+453 TEVPEESETEEKE
-466 ETAAAEEEA
+466 GTAAAEEEA

-480 QPEQKEEEIAE
+480 EPEQKEEEIAE
-491 QSKQEEPEPQPEKP
+491 QPKQEEPEPQPEKP
-505 TEQPKPKEEPAE
+505 AEQPKPKEEPAE
-517 NPTDI
+517 HPTDI

-608 VEDDVTTIA
+608 VEDDVTAIA

-715 TITEA
+715 AITEA

-765 KAVKFYLSLS
+765 KAVKLYLSLS
-775 PNQTVEGRTG
+775 PDQKVEGRTG

>member
-51 QLSEAQEELT
+51 QLSEAQEKLT

-73 LTQSQAAVAELQKN
+73 LTQSQAAVTELQKN
-87 ISALQEE
+87 ISNLQEE

-104 LQKAKEAECDNL
+104 LQKAKEAECDSL
-116 QQSNEQLAELKQ
+116 QQSNEQLANLKL
-128 QNEALLKEKET
+128 QNETLLKEKED
-139 AENRVKELEAESK
+139 AENRIKELEAEAK
-152 KLSNQLTVLNAEL
+152 KLSDQLTALNAEL
-165 DNANKSQ
+165 VKVNQLQ

-187 NKFSELQNAYSESQ
+187 SKFSELQNSYSESQ
-201 KSYSQLQNEKA
+201 NSYSQLQKE
-212 EAEANAHAKLEELKN
+212 
-227 VFLQLQADKAE
+227 
-238 AETSVKAQLE
+238 
-248 ELQNEYK
+248 
-255 QLQADKAEAEA
+255 KAEAEA
-266 NAQKQLR
+266 NAQKQLQ
-273 ELQSSYQQLQKDSTA
+273 ELQTTYQQLQNDITA
-288 QSDENKSLKQQ
+288 KS
-299 IEEIQKAFAETESK
+299 
-313 ISELQAQKTEA
+313 
-324 ETSVQAQL
+324 
-332 EETQNAFL
+332 
-340 QLQKDSIAQNEENQ
+340 EENQ
-354 SLKQQAEETQKVL
+354 SLKQQAEDTQKVL
-367 TEVESKLSELQAGKE
+367 TEVEGKLSELQAGKE

-401 NALLKEQLVAQKE
+401 NAMLKEQLAAKEEE
-414 AEEEEK
+414 AER
-420 LQEETSPTETAEEE
+420 LQEEASPTETEEEE

-443 KEAEEETTTE
+443 KESEEETTTE

-480 QPEQKEEEIAE
+480 EPEQKEEEIAE
-491 QSKQEEPEPQPEKP
+491 QPKQEEPEPQPEKP
-505 TEQPKPKEEPAE
+505 AEQPKPKEEPAE
-517 NPTDI
+517 HPTDI

-608 VEDDVTTIA
+608 VEDDVTAIA

-765 KAVKFYLSLS
+765 KAVKLYLSLS

>member
-73 LTQSQAAVAELQKN
+73 LTQSQAAVTELQKN
-87 ISALQEE
+87 ISNLQEE

-104 LQKAKEAECDNL
+104 LQKAKEAECDSL
-116 QQSNEQLAELKQ
+116 QQSNEQLANLKL
-128 QNEALLKEKET
+128 QNEALLKDKEDT
-139 AENRVKELEAESK
+139 ENRIKELEAEAK
-152 KLSNQLTVLNAEL
+152 KLSDQLTALNAEL
-165 DNANKSQ
+165 VKANQLQ

-187 NKFSELQNAYSESQ
+187 SKFSELQNSYSESQ
-201 KSYSQLQNEKA
+201 NSYSQLQKEKA
-212 EAEANAHAKLEELKN
+212 EAEANANAKL
-227 VFLQLQADKAE
+227 DD
-238 AETSVKAQLE
+238 
-248 ELQNEYK
+248 LQNAFQ

-266 NAQKQLR
+266 NAQKQLQ
-273 ELQSSYQQLQKDSTA
+273 ELQTTYQQLQNDITA
-288 QSDENKSLKQQ
+288 KS
-299 IEEIQKAFAETESK
+299 
-313 ISELQAQKTEA
+313 
-324 ETSVQAQL
+324 
-332 EETQNAFL
+332 
-340 QLQKDSIAQNEENQ
+340 EENQ
-354 SLKQQAEETQKVL
+354 SLKQQAEDTQKVL
-367 TEVESKLSELQAGKE
+367 TEVEGKLSELQAGKE
-382 EAEADRQAVIAQ
+382 EAESDRQAVIAQ

-401 NALLKEQLVAQKE
+401 NVMLKEQLAAKEE
-414 AEEEEK
+414 AER
-420 LQEETSPTETAEEE
+420 LQEEASPTETEEEE

-443 KEAEEETTTE
+443 KESEEETTTE
-453 TEEPEESETEEKE
+453 TEEPEKSETEEKE
-466 ETAAAEEEA
+466 ETAAAKEET

-480 QPEQKEEEIAE
+480 EPEQKEEEIAE
-491 QSKQEEPEPQPEKP
+491 QPKQEEPEPQPEKP
-505 TEQPKPKEEPAE
+505 AEQPKPKEEPAE
-517 NPTDI
+517 HPTDI

-608 VEDDVTTIA
+608 VEDDVTAIA

-627 RPVHVTYRDKNGR
+627 RPVHVIYRDKNGR

-695 SQILSIQVFDCFFSN
+695 SQILSVQVFDCFFSN

-765 KAVKFYLSLS
+765 KAVKLYLSLS

>member
-73 LTQSQAAVAELQKN
+73 LTQSQAAVTELQKN
-87 ISALQEE
+87 ISNLQEE

-104 LQKAKEAECDNL
+104 LQKAKEAECDSL
-116 QQSNEQLAELKQ
+116 QQSNEQLVNLKL
-128 QNEALLKEKET
+128 QNEALLKEKED
-139 AENRVKELEAESK
+139 AENRIKELEAEAK
-152 KLSNQLTVLNAEL
+152 KLSDQLTALNAEL
-165 DNANKSQ
+165 VKANQLQ

-187 NKFSELQNAYSESQ
+187 SKFSELQNSYSESQ
-201 KSYSQLQNEKA
+201 NSYSQLQKEKA
-212 EAEANAHAKLEELKN
+212 EAEANANAKLDDLQN
-227 VFLQLQADKAE
+227 AFQQLQADKAKT
-238 AETSVKAQLE
+238 ETNIETQLK

-255 QLQADKAEAEA
+255 QLQVDKAEAEA
-266 NAQKQLR
+266 NAQKQLQ
-273 ELQSSYQQLQKDSTA
+273 ELQTTYQQLQNDNTA
-288 QSDENKSLKQQ
+288 KS
-299 IEEIQKAFAETESK
+299 
-313 ISELQAQKTEA
+313 
-324 ETSVQAQL
+324 
-332 EETQNAFL
+332 
-340 QLQKDSIAQNEENQ
+340 EENQ
-354 SLKQQAEETQKVL
+354 SLKQQAEDTQKVL
-367 TEVESKLSELQAGKE
+367 TEVEGKLSELQAGKE

-401 NALLKEQLVAQKE
+401 NAILKEQLAAK
-414 AEEEEK
+414 EEEAEK
-420 LQEETSPTETAEEE
+420 LQEEASPTETAEEE
-434 KEEEAVAPE
+434 QEKEAVAPE
-443 KEAEEETTTE
+443 KESKEETTTE
-453 TEEPEESETEEKE
+453 TEEPEESETEGKE
-466 ETAAAEEEA
+466 ETAAAKEET

-480 QPEQKEEEIAE
+480 EPEQKEGKIAE
-491 QSKQEEPEPQPEKP
+491 QPKQEEPEPQPEKP
-505 TEQPKPKEEPAE
+505 AEQPKPKEEPAE
-517 NPTDI
+517 HPTDI

-765 KAVKFYLSLS
+765 KAVKLYLSLS
-775 PNQTVEGRTG
+775 PDQVVEGRTG

>member
-73 LTQSQAAVAELQKN
+73 LTQSQAAVGELQKN

-94 ITRLQSGVTD
+94 ITSLQSGVTD

-116 QQSNEQLAELKQ
+116 QQSNEQLAELKL
-128 QNEALLKEKET
+128 QNEALLKEKED
-139 AENRVKELEAESK
+139 AENRIKELEAESK
-152 KLSNQLTVLNAEL
+152 KLSDQLTALNAEL

-212 EAEANAHAKLEELKN
+212 EAEANA
-227 VFLQLQADKAE
+227 Q
-238 AETSVKAQLE
+238 
-248 ELQNEYK
+248 K
-255 QLQADKAEAEA
+255 QLQ
-266 NAQKQLR
+266 

-354 SLKQQAEETQKVL
+354 SLKQQAEEAQKVL
-367 TEVESKLSELQAGKE
+367 TEVEGKLSELQAGKE

-401 NALLKEQLVAQKE
+401 NALLKEQLAAQKE

-420 LQEETSPTETAEEE
+420 LQEKETSPTETEEEE

-443 KEAEEETTTE
+443 KESEEETTTE
-453 TEEPEESETEEKE
+453 TEEPEESETEEPKQE
-466 ETAAAEEEA
+466 
-475 EKETE
+475 
-480 QPEQKEEEIAE
+480 EEEIAE
-491 QSKQEEPEPQPEKP
+491 QPKQEEPEPQPEKP
-505 TEQPKPKEEPAE
+505 AEQPKPKEEPAE
-517 NPTDI
+517 HPTDI

-608 VEDDVTTIA
+608 VEDDVTAIA

-710 ARGVK
+710 TRGAK
-715 TITEA
+715 AFTEA

-765 KAVKFYLSLS
+765 KAVKLYLSLS
-775 PNQTVEGRTG
+775 PDQVVEGRTG